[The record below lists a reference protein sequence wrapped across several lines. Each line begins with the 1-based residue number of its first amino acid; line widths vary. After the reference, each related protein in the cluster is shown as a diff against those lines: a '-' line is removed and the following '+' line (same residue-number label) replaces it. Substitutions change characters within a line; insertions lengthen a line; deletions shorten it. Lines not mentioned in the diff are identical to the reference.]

1 MGDNTIES
9 QHNEYAEEGPNCSGV
24 EKNDTE
30 FVDLPN
36 GSQDD
41 FTEPLYYN

>member
-24 EKNDTE
+24 KFDTE